1 MVRPVTES
9 NLISAFAGE
18 SQAHMRYQIYADRAE
33 KSGYINIARLFRAIS
48 YAERVHAGNHYKN
61 IQHKGDV
68 MTVSGALFGS
78 RTTSEDLQNG
88 INGEN
93 YEIDE
98 MYPAFMEI
106 AKMQAE
112 HAAEISFRFAW
123 EAEKTHA
130 SLYERAKNVA
140 DQDMDLELEDI
151 GVCTICGYTVE
162 GDVPE
167 RCHICNAKKERFT
180 IFNKS

>member
-1 MVRPVTES
+1 
-9 NLISAFAGE
+9 
-18 SQAHMRYQIYADRAE
+18 
-33 KSGYINIARLFRAIS
+33 
-48 YAERVHAGNHYKN
+48 
-61 IQHKGDV
+61 
-68 MTVSGALFGS
+68 
-78 RTTSEDLQNG
+78 
-88 INGEN
+88 
-93 YEIDE
+93 
-98 MYPAFMEI
+98 MEI

-130 SLYERAKNVA
+130 AFYERAKDVA

-167 RCHICNAKKERFT
+167 RCPICKAKKERFT
-180 IFNKS
+180 IFKKIPD